1 MAAGKGGNPS
11 KEAKAAAKAA
21 RKQASKERRQPLW
34 QAFQM
39 QRKEDK
45 LLLPL
50 MIGAFVGVTVLF
62 LAIGFIFGMQWF
74 LLPIGLL
81 LGALAA
87 FIIFGRRV
95 QKNVYAKA
103 EGQYGAAAWVLD
115 NLQGKWRV
123 TPGVAATTQLDAV
136 HRVVGLPGVILVAE
150 GSPQRVKS
158 LLAQEKKKVSAS
170 SATPRSTT
178 SSSATRPTRSP
189 SRTSSATSPSSPAI
203 STPSAWTSSR
213 AASRPSPPEAAPPS
227 PRAPSPPA
235 QKCEASNA
243 ASAAADP
250 PRPTRSPRPRRGL
263 HHFQPMTTRRV
274 ATPGGDLS
282 GSASR
287 SCHSADQGW
296 GGKWRVAV
304 MVR

>member
-1 MAAGKGGNPS
+1 MAAGKGGNTPS

-21 RKQASKERRQPLW
+21 RKQASKERRQQLW

-62 LAIGFIFGMQWF
+62 LVVGLIFGLQWF

-87 FIIFGRRV
+87 FILFGRRV

-103 EGQYGAAAWVLD
+103 EGQAGAAAWVLD

-136 HRVVGLPGVILVAE
+136 HRVIGLPGVVLVAE

-158 LLAQEKKKVSAS
+158 LLAQEKKKVSRLVGD
-170 SATPRSTT
+170 TPIYDVVIGNEGDQVPLKELQRYLTKLPRNIDAKRMDLIEGRLAAL
-178 SSSATRPTRSP
+178 ATRGGPALPKGPLPAGAKMKGVQRS
-189 SRTSSATSPSSPAI
+189 I
-203 STPSAWTSSR
+203 
-213 AASRPSPPEAAPPS
+213 
-227 PRAPSPPA
+227 
-235 QKCEASNA
+235 
-243 ASAAADP
+243 
-250 PRPTRSPRPRRGL
+250 RR
-263 HHFQPMTTRRV
+263 R
-274 ATPGGDLS
+274 
-282 GSASR
+282 
-287 SCHSADQGW
+287 
-296 GGKWRVAV
+296 
-304 MVR
+304 